1 MPGGAAIRVGG
12 RYEDEAMKPLETLSL
27 AVLAAAALS
36 ACSSGPRTPDEF
48 RVVRKAPLVVP
59 PEFNLRPPAPGESRP
74 QELSPDAQAR
84 VSVFGSDIGRDAS
97 DGEKM
102 LVTKA
107 GGDAVDRTVR
117 SAIDFETTQIL
128 RKNRSLAD
136 SILTFGRSSSDPT
149 VDAAAEAER
158 LAAQKSA
165 AEEVTGPGQ
174 VILPRKNAS
183 KLPGL

>member
-1 MPGGAAIRVGG
+1 M
-12 RYEDEAMKPLETLSL
+12 
-27 AVLAAAALS
+27 
-36 ACSSGPRTPDEF
+36 
-48 RVVRKAPLVVP
+48 
-59 PEFNLRPPAPGESRP
+59 
-74 QELSPDAQAR
+74 
-84 VSVFGSDIGRDAS
+84 GRDAS

-128 RKNRSLAD
+128 RKNRGFAD
-136 SILTFGRSSSDPT
+136 QILSFGRSSSDPT
-149 VDAAAEAER
+149 LDAAAEAER
-158 LAAQKSA
+158 LRSAEAAI
-165 AEEVTGPGQ
+165 EEVTGEEK